1 VTPDFF
7 ALPRPSRPTETF
19 TVTGDGRSMTLTLR
33 AMDLL
38 DMHRMLTLRDR
49 MVERYVPFEFRR
61 QAPEEGAL
69 PPVDF
74 PPVGGE
80 AISLSEETCEACATL
95 VVMQPEVEFGFE
107 QLVACAAACPALF
120 EQVVHRAAALNRKD
134 AGKAPTASTEPSSAS
149 PSNAD

>member
-1 VTPDFF
+1 MTPDFF
-7 ALPRPSRPTETF
+7 ALPRPPRLTETF
-19 TVTGDGRSMTLTLR
+19 TLTAEGRSITLTLR

-38 DMHRMLTLRDR
+38 DMHRMVTLRDR

-61 QAPEEGAL
+61 HAPEDGSP

-80 AISLSEETCEACATL
+80 AVTLSEETCEACATL

-107 QLVACAAACPALF
+107 QLVALVATCPALF
-120 EQVVHRAAALNRKD
+120 ELVVRRAAALNRNTS
-134 AGKAPTASTEPSSAS
+134 GKAEGVSTTNSSVS
-149 PSNAD
+149 PSPKA